1 MPCIFGTNISRSFE
15 SLCIF
20 RLSFQS
26 SSSLFTSSLLNIHF
40 FTPSKINS
48 DTYINSSVNMLFRAT
63 ILAFAGLASACVQ
76 QPTGALGGN
85 PIGQPTLNQIVPVG
99 KPFTITW
106 NVSIIPTSSLQSSQT
121 DPLAAHY
128 RWHRFHRAPPWPV

>member
-1 MPCIFGTNISRSFE
+1 MPFTEHCPSTNSSHSFFLKNINN
-15 SLCIF
+15 SVCLF
-20 RLSFQS
+20 RLFHPTL
-26 SSSLFTSSLLNIHF
+26 SLFTRRYSFYNIKSSNISVKNQIF
-40 FTPSKINS
+40 KI
-48 DTYINSSVNMLFRAT
+48 NMLFRAT

-106 NVSIIPTSSLQSSQT
+106 NVSISEHNYILNHNSL
-121 DPLAAHY
+121 PN
-128 RWHRFHRAPPWPV
+128 